1 MYFLTEE
8 LISMNGINVETRIIR
23 ICNVEICNVTMKLYT
38 YYNSGYE
45 YCNKHTFPLFIGGAF
60 VAGTLAERA
69 RTPGAA
75 GRCFSL

>member
-1 MYFLTEE
+1 
-8 LISMNGINVETRIIR
+8 
-23 ICNVEICNVTMKLYT
+23 VTMKLYT

-69 RTPGAA
+69 RTPEAA
-75 GRCFSL
+75 SRCFAL